1 MKNTYLVLRHGQSLA
16 NVAGIILSELEEG
29 KKEEY
34 TLSLQGEEEV
44 RRSVSRAQEARIL
57 DEKVLIVS
65 SPFSRC
71 RKTAEVAKEVL
82 KIDQEIL
89 FDDRLRERWFG
100 DWEKTSNAN
109 YQRVWDEDRKNPDH
123 TIAQVESANDVQKR
137 TMALIADF
145 ERMYQGKTILLVS
158 HGDALQI
165 MQTGCLQQSAS
176 LHREMLPLKTAEI
189 RALQFKPE

>member
-1 MKNTYLVLRHGQSLA
+1 MKNSYLILRHGQSFA
-16 NVAGIILSELEEG
+16 NIAGIILSELEEG

-34 TLSLQGEEEV
+34 TLSPRGEEEV
-44 RRSVSRAQEARIL
+44 HRSVLRAQEAGIL
-57 DEKVLIVS
+57 NEKLLIVS

-71 RKTAEVAKEVL
+71 RKTAEIAKEVL

-89 FDDRLRERWFG
+89 FDNRLRERWFG
-100 DWEKTSNAN
+100 DWEKTPNVN

-137 TMALIADF
+137 TMALIADL
-145 ERMYQGKTILLVS
+145 ERTYQGKTILFVS
-158 HGDALQI
+158 HGDTLQI

-176 LHREMLPLKTAEI
+176 IHREMLSLQTAEI